1 MQRKFLSN
9 LMLIVLLNLL
19 VKPLAIFGI
28 DAEVQNVVGTQEYGL
43 YFSLLNF
50 TYIFNILL
58 DLGITN
64 YNTKYVA
71 QHPHLVKR
79 YMGKIIPLRLL
90 LFLIYVV
97 VSIGIALLMGY
108 NLKQLAF
115 LGVLIVNQF
124 LISVILF
131 LRSYFAGLM
140 LFKID
145 ILLSVLDKFILILLA
160 GYLLYFSADKASFTM
175 NWFVGA
181 QLISYALSAC
191 IAIGLILSKIGIPKP
206 TWSPAFSKVM
216 LRNSLP
222 YALLILLM
230 MLYNRVDAVMIERL
244 HPAGQAQAGIYA
256 QSFRILDALLMFA
269 MLFSNLLFPIFAR
282 LIRDKQSIVPL
293 LNSASRMLLSFSII
307 AACCAFFYAE
317 TILSW
322 IYRGALNQSL
332 PVFSWLMLSFVPICI
347 TLIYGTLL
355 TANGSLRI
363 LNKLSFVGLLANVFL
378 NVIFIQ
384 YWGAWGAALATL
396 LTQTAVAVLQLVFVS
411 KYFQLQF
418 NLLHLAR
425 YLGFVGWLISTVLL
439 NEHFS
444 DGNATLT
451 VFFGSSVVA
460 LFVFRMLDWK
470 TLLGLLRKN
479 HS

>member
-1 MQRKFLSN
+1 
-9 LMLIVLLNLL
+9 
-19 VKPLAIFGI
+19 
-28 DAEVQNVVGTQEYGL
+28 
-43 YFSLLNF
+43 
-50 TYIFNILL
+50 
-58 DLGITN
+58 
-64 YNTKYVA
+64 
-71 QHPHLVKR
+71 
-79 YMGKIIPLRLL
+79 
-90 LFLIYVV
+90 
-97 VSIGIALLMGY
+97 
-108 NLKQLAF
+108 
-115 LGVLIVNQF
+115 
-124 LISVILF
+124 VILF

-145 ILLSVLDKFILILLA
+145 TLLSVLDKFILILLA
-160 GYLLYFSADKASFTM
+160 GYLLYFSAAKASFTM

-181 QLISYALSAC
+181 QFVSYALSAC
-191 IAIGLILSKIGIPKP
+191 IAIGLILAKIGIPKP

-216 LRNSLP
+216 LRKSLP

-307 AACCAFFYAE
+307 AACCAFYYAE

-378 NVIFIQ
+378 NVIFIH

-396 LTQTAVAVLQLVFVS
+396 LTQTAVAILQLVFVS
-411 KYFQLQF
+411 KSFQLQF
-418 NLLHLAR
+418 NLLDFAR

-439 NEHFS
+439 LELFS
-444 DGNATLT
+444 VGNATLA

-470 TLLGLLRKN
+470 TLLGLLQKN

>member
-1 MQRKFLSN
+1 MQRKFLGN

-19 VKPLAIFGI
+19 VKPFAIFGI

-71 QHPHLVKR
+71 QHPNLVKR

-90 LFLIYVV
+90 LFLMYVL
-97 VSIGIALLMGY
+97 VSVGIATVLGY
-108 NLKQLAF
+108 NQKQFFILSM
-115 LGVLIVNQF
+115 LILNQF
-124 LISVILF
+124 LISIILF

-145 ILLSVLDKFILILLA
+145 ILLSVLDKLVLILLA
-160 GYLLYFSADKASFTM
+160 GYLLYFSGDKSAFTM
-175 NWFVGA
+175 NWFVLI
-181 QLISYALSAC
+181 QLISYVFTAC
-191 IAIGLILSKIGIPKP
+191 VAFGLILHKIGMPKL

-216 LRNSLP
+216 LRKSLP

-244 HPAGQAQAGIYA
+244 HPSGQAQAGIYA

-282 LIRDKQSIVPL
+282 LIQERNSAVPL
-293 LNSASRMLLSFSII
+293 LNSASRLLLSFSIVV
-307 AACCAFFYAE
+307 AFYAFFYAE
-317 TILSW
+317 TILAW
-322 IYRGALNQSL
+322 IYRGELTQSVE
-332 PVFSWLMLSFVPICI
+332 VFSWLMLSFVPICI

-363 LNKLSFVGLLANVFL
+363 LNRLSFVGLLANVLL
-378 NVIFIQ
+378 NLIFIQ

-396 LTQTAVAVLQLVFVS
+396 ITQSAVALLQLIFVR
-411 KYFQLQF
+411 KYFNLTF
-418 NLLHLAR
+418 NFSNFLR
-425 YLGFVGWLISTVLL
+425 YAGFIGWLILSVFILEKVNLPLPKIYAFSIKAIPALL
-439 NEHFS
+439 
-444 DGNATLT
+444 
-451 VFFGSSVVA
+451 VFKMIDLKS
-460 LFVFRMLDWK
+460 MI
-470 TLLGLLRKN
+470 GLLKKN